1 MTTAGNDKPKTNS
14 GTAAGTGA
22 PKSANYDQILANLAS
37 NGGVNTSTGAVFTEQ
52 EAASY
57 VQSTYQR
64 LLGRNAVGAEYRKG
78 VNAFLSQ
85 SQDTSVTGRQQAI
98 ESMVQSSPEFT
109 KRTENTYLDAIY
121 NEVAADVRRT
131 R

>member
-1 MTTAGNDKPKTNS
+1 MTTASDKPKTNS
-14 GTAAGTGA
+14 GTAAGTGT
-22 PKSANYDQILANLAS
+22 PKSANFDQILANLAAS
-37 NGGVNTSTGAVFTEQ
+37 GGVNTSTGVVFTEQ
-52 EAASY
+52 EAAAA

-78 VNAFLSQ
+78 INAFLTQ
-85 SQDTSVTGRQQAI
+85 SQDTSATGRAQAV
-98 ESMVQSSPEFT
+98 ESMIQDSPEFI

-121 NEVAADVRRT
+121 NEVAEDVRRT

>member
-1 MTTAGNDKPKTNS
+1 MTTASDKPKTNS

-22 PKSANYDQILANLAS
+22 PKSANFDQILANLAS
-37 NGGVNTSTGAVFTEQ
+37 SGGVNTSTGVVFTEQ
-52 EAASY
+52 EAAAA

-78 VNAFLSQ
+78 INAFLAQ
-85 SQDTSVTGRQQAI
+85 SQDTSVTGRGQAV
-98 ESMVQSSPEFT
+98 ESMIQNSPEFV

-121 NEVAADVRRT
+121 NEVAADVRST

>member
-1 MTTAGNDKPKTNS
+1 MAEEKDKPKTNS
-14 GTAAGTGA
+14 GNAAGTGT
-22 PKSANYDQILANLAS
+22 PKSANFDAILAQLAS
-37 NGGVNTSTGAVFTEQ
+37 SGGVNTSTGTVFTEQ
-52 EAASY
+52 EAASA

-78 VNAFLSQ
+78 INAFLAQ
-85 SQDTSVTGRQQAI
+85 SQDTSATGRAQAV
-98 ESMVQSSPEFT
+98 ESMIQSSPEFV

-121 NEVAADVRRT
+121 NAVAADVRST